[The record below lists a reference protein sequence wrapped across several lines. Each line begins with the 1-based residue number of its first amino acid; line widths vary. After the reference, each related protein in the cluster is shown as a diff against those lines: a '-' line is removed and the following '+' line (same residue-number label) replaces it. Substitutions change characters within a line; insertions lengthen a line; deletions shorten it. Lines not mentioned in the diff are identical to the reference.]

1 MKLMKDEGLRTSDWR
16 AGQSAGERVGHVP
29 TLFAKSAKRMG
40 RGPLVSMGR
49 GSLVS
54 HGPLVSMGRAGAAC
68 LLAMGLAAMAWAQ
81 GGTTTTVAGT
91 VYLATGEPG
100 AGTLVISW
108 PAFTTAAGQA
118 VVADSLTVTIA
129 ADGFVSV
136 NLAPNAGATP
146 GGLYYTAVYYMSDG
160 TVSTQYWVVPSA
172 ASATLE
178 QVQAQVMP
186 AVQAVQTVSRAYVDE
201 AITELTE
208 SLLTASGGTLSGPL
222 ILNADP
228 TQPLQAAT
236 KHYVDTQVAT
246 ALPLTGGTVTGT
258 FTAHQ
263 IGGAYQADQFPG
275 ADFGAKVEACL
286 GALNATYGGT
296 CDARNF
302 TGSLS
307 MGSNLTISRSNAV
320 VLLPCATIATAKQI
334 VVTATTRNVSLRGC
348 ALRGGTAA
356 SGSQGGT
363 VFAYSGTGAM
373 VQVGDATY
381 AVDTPGFHMDNVAI
395 NTTAATSATAQ
406 GFAAYRTQEI
416 DLESLY
422 FLGNQ
427 NQTGM
432 TLDGTGNYTGGT
444 FLDNQFTGFGTA
456 VNAIGHQVANAAT
469 TDWMN
474 ASTFVRLHIDCPTSG
489 GNPIAGTYGINL
501 QQGDG
506 NTFTG
511 GDVEGCGTALHLG
524 ANAENNT
531 IVGVRNENST
541 NQVVADAG
549 SKYNSWMT
557 GGTMFTGQLTDN
569 GTRNSFLD
577 TFHRS
582 FNGLNG
588 DWYGSQQDTTVT
600 NHTRLGIG
608 NGNERGLLN
617 EIQTDYGYRWE
628 DGFSDGTSGEQ
639 FWNLTDLIN
648 GVQRISVGQYLS
660 ATANVVTNVV
670 LNNGGCYTSST
681 APSVSITGG
690 GGSGAAAT
698 ANLITTT
705 SLSCP
710 GGYTVGSVTVT
721 AGGSGYTSQP
731 SLSFAGSNQTATP
744 NAVAEITPAGS
755 TNNQTV
761 VNSAGT
767 GAVVLNGS
775 NGSGTGGVVFGSGG
789 ATETTVAT
797 VDKSGDA
804 QFNGTLLV
812 GGTAQST
819 GTMTVR
825 NSADAEV
832 DYYLWPGLT
841 TSQKGS
847 FTYKDWNG
855 NSQWYM
861 VKNAT
866 NDWALNSAVG
876 GLDSFKAYQSTNS
889 GDTYIDASNATGHIR
904 LNYESGSGAETDIYS
919 GSSASLVAAFLGP
932 TSIKF
937 PGLAAS
943 SGHFCLQVDSSGYLT
958 NTGSACGSG
967 SGSGSGTV
975 NSGSTGQ
982 IAYYTANGTTVGGES
997 VVPLTAGGTGATS
1010 ASGAMANLLPG
1021 VASDGSNGVAV
1032 TGNVNAAGFK
1042 VGGSLFGTANL
1053 ADWTDGGI
1061 ANGDCAVWNATTS
1074 KWTPGSCGSGGS
1086 GGYAGVITDGT
1097 GGLEGEPSTTPTWTI
1112 TPAGNAE
1119 FQASITATSP
1129 VCDIRAFGAQL
1140 GSQDIGPYIQD
1151 CINSIYPWASGNTQ
1165 TIRLECGD
1173 HTPGCYWANPSALTF
1188 PYGGPFRFELQG
1200 YLSLG
1205 STLVTTGY
1213 ENWYGIGPPGGDLQ
1227 FQTGSPALIFAPT
1240 IYGALGTAVTTPGQP
1255 VTVTPAFTAGAIT
1268 NMPAGAAITIAGT
1281 TTATGVSATAVS
1293 EGSYRIVTLTLPSQV
1308 RYVPLE
1314 TMTVSGCSD
1323 ATLDITNGAIFSVNY
1338 SAPGGEQLVY
1348 QQSTATAATTAT
1360 GCSIT
1365 SFDEDKYESVRLF
1378 CSNGTNMS
1386 GYSYTCA
1393 TGQWTI
1399 YPLHAHSASDVWGV
1413 VAVSPGFPEDN
1424 GHSFH
1429 DINISGSYGMSY
1441 WGEQESNLDLYNVG
1455 MTPTGYLAAGGMEQT
1470 ASWVESIAELNYS
1483 PATINPGSC
1492 EAGGCAQPSYPYGLR
1507 CDSES
1512 GGINS
1517 GGGSGTNTGCAASTI
1532 AGGAFIGGGI
1542 KIDGGG
1548 VNGISAMPYEIKDM
1562 LFEQAP
1568 SAAVVVDNRTAMDTT
1583 SCLWIHDDALQDN
1596 VTETAV
1602 SYLAYT
1608 NRESPSLACYKLDS
1622 LAISLT
1628 SNYTNPY
1635 FNDAV
1640 SIERTP
1646 YGTTLPVNTSA
1657 ATPPINDGVEY
1668 QGASSGSGA
1677 GFGPQ
1682 ILPFGSLPINNS
1694 PSSWASTA
1702 SPNGCASPNT
1712 CTVVTSGVSCPDG
1725 PQATSKMQCA
1735 ELDGPG
1741 SAFTIGTWTGSTYA
1755 GDQFIYGCYVRP
1767 GANFSFPQGLQ
1778 DQDAFMLATNG
1789 TDAFT
1794 LNGYGGTSYTTPSFG
1809 FGTRLSHNSWYPL
1822 IAIATIATGESA
1834 SHAISFLI
1842 GSGNGNNGSAGA
1854 GYGNQF
1860 SNCRWAFIPG
1870 PNSPS
1875 YAGVTS
1881 DEVAFARD
1889 NQYRGAAPSNT
1900 GAGMAATGETISAS
1914 GYQVNGVALNAPSE
1928 TYTASASGAI
1938 ALPTADRA
1946 EATYV
1951 LSGNATASIGSG
1963 AGGGKVTI
1971 FVCQPASG
1979 GPYTWTWPSNWK
1991 GGVTVGTTAST
2002 CSEQTGTYIAGI
2014 GDWHGDAGSTNVP
2027 Q

>member
-1 MKLMKDEGLRTSDWR
+1 
-16 AGQSAGERVGHVP
+16 
-29 TLFAKSAKRMG
+29 
-40 RGPLVSMGR
+40 
-49 GSLVS
+49 
-54 HGPLVSMGRAGAAC
+54 
-68 LLAMGLAAMAWAQ
+68 MGLAAMAWAQ
-81 GGTTTTVAGT
+81 GVSTTTVAGT
-91 VYLATGEPG
+91 VYLANGQPG

-108 PAFTTAAGQA
+108 PAFTTAAGQT
-118 VVADSLTVTIA
+118 VVADSTTVTIA

-172 ASATLE
+172 ASATLS

-222 ILNADP
+222 YLNADP

-246 ALPLTGGTVTGT
+246 ALPLAGGTVTGT
-258 FTAHQ
+258 FTALE
-263 IGGAYQADQFPG
+263 IGAAYQADQFAG
-275 ADFGAKVEACL
+275 ADFGAKVQACL
-286 GALNATYGGT
+286 SALNASYGGT

-307 MGSNLTISRSNAV
+307 MASNLTIATSNAV
-320 VLLPCATIATAKQI
+320 VLLPCATITTAKQI

-356 SGSQGGT
+356 SGSHGGT

-406 GFAAYRTQEI
+406 GFVAYRTQEI

-444 FLDNQFTGFGTA
+444 FLDNEFTGFGTA

-489 GNPIAGTYGINL
+489 GNPISGTYGINL

-531 IVGVRNENST
+531 LVGVRNENST
-541 NQVVADAG
+541 NQVVADTG

-557 GGTMFTGQLTDN
+557 GGTMFTGELTDN

-608 NGNERGLLN
+608 LGNERGLLN

-628 DGFSDGTSGEQ
+628 EGFSDGTSGEQ

-648 GVQRISVGQYLS
+648 NVQRLSVGQYLG

-681 APSVSITGG
+681 SPAVSITGG
-690 GGSGAAAT
+690 GGSGATAT

-731 SLSFAGSNQTATP
+731 TLSFTGSNQTATP
-744 NAVAEITPAGS
+744 NAVAEITTAGS

-812 GGTAQST
+812 GGTSQST

-841 TSQKGS
+841 ASQKGS

-982 IAYYTANGTTVGGES
+982 IAYYTSNGTTVGGES
-997 VVPLTAGGTGATS
+997 AVPLTAGGTGATS

-1021 VASDGSNGVAV
+1021 VASDGSNGAAV

-1119 FQASITATSP
+1119 FQASITETSP

-1151 CINSIYPWASGNTQ
+1151 CINNIYPWTSGNTQ
-1165 TIRLECGD
+1165 TILLECGN
-1173 HTPGCYWANPSALTF
+1173 HSPGCYWANPSALTF
-1188 PYGGPFRFELQG
+1188 PYGGPFRFELEG

-1268 NMPAGAAITIAGT
+1268 NMPAGTAITIAGT

-1323 ATLDITNGAIFSVNY
+1323 ASLDIINGAIFSLNY
-1338 SAPGGEQLVY
+1338 SAPGGEQVVY

-1378 CSNGTNMS
+1378 CSNGANMP
-1386 GYSYTCA
+1386 GYSYACA

-1455 MTPTGYLAAGGMEQT
+1455 MNPTGYLAAGGMEQT

-1483 PATINPGSC
+1483 PSTVNPGSC

-1548 VNGISAMPYEIKDM
+1548 VNSISAMPYEIKDM

-1646 YGTTLPVNTSA
+1646 YGTTLPVNTSS

-1702 SPNGCASPNT
+1702 SPNGCGSPNT
-1712 CTVVTSGVSCPDG
+1712 CTVVTSSVSCPDG

-1778 DQDAFMLATNG
+1778 NQDAFMLATNG

-1794 LNGYGGTSYTTPSFG
+1794 MNGYGGTSYTTPSFG
-1809 FGTRLSHNSWYPL
+1809 FGTKLSHNTWYPL

-1870 PNSPS
+1870 PNNPS
-1875 YAGVTS
+1875 YTGVTP

-1900 GAGMAATGETISAS
+1900 GAGTAATGETISAS

-1928 TYTASASGAI
+1928 TYTAPASGAI

-2002 CSEQTGTYIAGI
+2002 CSEQTGTYIAGF

>member
-1 MKLMKDEGLRTSDWR
+1 
-16 AGQSAGERVGHVP
+16 
-29 TLFAKSAKRMG
+29 
-40 RGPLVSMGR
+40 
-49 GSLVS
+49 
-54 HGPLVSMGRAGAAC
+54 
-68 LLAMGLAAMAWAQ
+68 MGLAAMAWAQ
-81 GGTTTTVAGT
+81 GVTTTTVAGT
-91 VYLATGEPG
+91 VYLANGQPG

-108 PAFTTAAGQA
+108 PAFTTAVGQT
-118 VVADSLTVTIA
+118 VVADSTTVTIA

-172 ASATLE
+172 ASATLS

-222 ILNADP
+222 YLNADP

-246 ALPLTGGTVTGT
+246 ALPLAGGTVTGT
-258 FTAHQ
+258 FTALE
-263 IGGAYQADQFPG
+263 IGAAYQADQFAG

-286 GALNATYGGT
+286 SALNASYGGT

-307 MGSNLTISRSNAV
+307 MASNLTISTSNAIIW
-320 VLLPCATIATAKQI
+320 LPCATITTAKQI

-373 VQVGDATY
+373 VEVGDATY

-395 NTTAATSATAQ
+395 NTTAATNATAQ

-456 VNAIGHQVANAAT
+456 VNAVGHQVANAAT

-489 GNPIAGTYGINL
+489 GNPISGTYGINL

-524 ANAENNT
+524 ANAQNNT
-531 IVGVRNENST
+531 IVGVRNENSMS
-541 NQVVADAG
+541 QVVADTG

-557 GGTMFTGQLTDN
+557 GGTMFTGALTDN

-608 NGNERGLLN
+608 NGNERGLLS

-628 DGFSDGTSGEQ
+628 NGYTDGTSGEQ

-648 GVQRISVGQYLS
+648 NVQRISVGQYLS

-670 LNNGGCYTSST
+670 VNNGGCYTSST
-681 APSVSITGG
+681 APAVGITGG

-705 SLSCP
+705 SLSCA

-731 SLSFAGSNQTATP
+731 SLSFTGSNQTATP
-744 NAVAEITPAGS
+744 NAVAEITPAGG

-812 GGTAQST
+812 GGTSQST

-841 TSQKGS
+841 ASQKGS

-943 SGHFCLQVDSSGYLT
+943 SGHFCVQVDSSGYLT

-997 VVPLTAGGTGATS
+997 AVPLTAGGTGATS

-1074 KWTPGSCGSGGS
+1074 KWTPGSCGVGGS

-1119 FQASITATSP
+1119 FQASITETSP

-1140 GSQDIGPYIQD
+1140 GFQDIGPYIQD
-1151 CINSIYPWASGNTQ
+1151 CINNIYPWTSGNTQ
-1165 TIRLECGD
+1165 TILLECGN
-1173 HTPGCYWANPSALTF
+1173 HSPGCYWANPSALTF
-1188 PYGGPFRFELQG
+1188 PYGGPFRFELEG

-1240 IYGALGTAVTTPGQP
+1240 IYGTLGTAVTTPGQP

-1281 TTATGVSATAVS
+1281 TTATGVNATAVS
-1293 EGSYRIVTLTLPSQV
+1293 EGSYRIVTLILPSQV

-1323 ATLDITNGAIFSVNY
+1323 ATLNITNGAIFSLNY
-1338 SAPGGEQLVY
+1338 SAPGGEQVVY

-1455 MTPTGYLAAGGMEQT
+1455 MNPTGYLAAGGMEQT

-1548 VNGISAMPYEIKDM
+1548 VNSISAMPYEIKDM

-1646 YGTTLPVNTSA
+1646 YGTTLPVNTTST
-1657 ATPPINDGVEY
+1657 TPPIDDGTEY
-1668 QGASSGSGA
+1668 QGASRGSGA

-1682 ILPFGSLPINNS
+1682 VLPFGSLPINNS

-1702 SPNGCASPNT
+1702 SPNGCGSPNT

-1725 PQATSKMQCA
+1725 QQATSKMQCA

-1778 DQDAFMLATNG
+1778 DQDAFMLATAG

-1794 LNGYGGTSYTTPSFG
+1794 ANGYGATSYTTPSFG
-1809 FGTRLSHNSWYPL
+1809 FGTKLSHNTWYPL

-1870 PNSPS
+1870 PNNPS
-1875 YAGVTS
+1875 YTGVTP

-1889 NQYRGAAPSNT
+1889 NQYRGAVPSSMS
-1900 GAGMAATGETISAS
+1900 AGTAATGETISSS

-1928 TYTASASGAI
+1928 TYTAPASGAI

-2002 CSEQTGTYIAGI
+2002 CSEQTGTYIAGF

>member
-1 MKLMKDEGLRTSDWR
+1 LDFYPLGRPYTDTTHSAQYVCTLTGWATSTSS
-16 AGQSAGERVGHVP
+16 GVTYTSP
-29 TLFAKSAKRMG
+29 TLNYVPK
-40 RGPLVSMGR
+40 V
-49 GSLVS
+49 
-54 HGPLVSMGRAGAAC
+54 
-68 LLAMGLAAMAWAQ
+68 
-81 GGTTTTVAGT
+81 TN
-91 VYLATGEPG
+91 ATAP
-100 AGTLVISW
+100 GTLGNSC
-108 PAFTTAAGQA
+108 
-118 VVADSLTVTIA
+118 
-129 ADGFVSV
+129 
-136 NLAPNAGATP
+136 
-146 GGLYYTAVYYMSDG
+146 
-160 TVSTQYWVVPSA
+160 
-172 ASATLE
+172 
-178 QVQAQVMP
+178 
-186 AVQAVQTVSRAYVDE
+186 
-201 AITELTE
+201 AI
-208 SLLTASGGTLSGPL
+208 
-222 ILNADP
+222 
-228 TQPLQAAT
+228 
-236 KHYVDTQVAT
+236 
-246 ALPLTGGTVTGT
+246 
-258 FTAHQ
+258 
-263 IGGAYQADQFPG
+263 
-275 ADFGAKVEACL
+275 
-286 GALNATYGGT
+286 
-296 CDARNF
+296 
-302 TGSLS
+302 
-307 MGSNLTISRSNAV
+307 
-320 VLLPCATIATAKQI
+320 
-334 VVTATTRNVSLRGC
+334 
-348 ALRGGTAA
+348 
-356 SGSQGGT
+356 
-363 VFAYSGTGAM
+363 
-373 VQVGDATY
+373 
-381 AVDTPGFHMDNVAI
+381 
-395 NTTAATSATAQ
+395 
-406 GFAAYRTQEI
+406 
-416 DLESLY
+416 
-422 FLGNQ
+422 
-427 NQTGM
+427 
-432 TLDGTGNYTGGT
+432 
-444 FLDNQFTGFGTA
+444 
-456 VNAIGHQVANAAT
+456 
-469 TDWMN
+469 
-474 ASTFVRLHIDCPTSG
+474 
-489 GNPIAGTYGINL
+489 
-501 QQGDG
+501 
-506 NTFTG
+506 
-511 GDVEGCGTALHLG
+511 
-524 ANAENNT
+524 
-531 IVGVRNENST
+531 
-541 NQVVADAG
+541 
-549 SKYNSWMT
+549 
-557 GGTMFTGQLTDN
+557 DN
-569 GTRNSFLD
+569 GT
-577 TFHRS
+577 TFACA
-582 FNGLNG
+582 
-588 DWYGSQQDTTVT
+588 
-600 NHTRLGIG
+600 
-608 NGNERGLLN
+608 
-617 EIQTDYGYRWE
+617 
-628 DGFSDGTSGEQ
+628 GE
-639 FWNLTDLIN
+639 N
-648 GVQRISVGQYLS
+648 
-660 ATANVVTNVV
+660 ANF
-670 LNNGGCYTSST
+670 
-681 APSVSITGG
+681 
-690 GGSGAAAT
+690 
-698 ANLITTT
+698 
-705 SLSCP
+705 
-710 GGYTVGSVTVT
+710 
-721 AGGSGYTSQP
+721 SGYQ
-731 SLSFAGSNQTATP
+731 
-744 NAVAEITPAGS
+744 V
-755 TNNQTV
+755 
-761 VNSAGT
+761 
-767 GAVVLNGS
+767 
-775 NGSGTGGVVFGSGG
+775 
-789 ATETTVAT
+789 
-797 VDKSGDA
+797 
-804 QFNGTLLV
+804 
-812 GGTAQST
+812 
-819 GTMTVR
+819 
-825 NSADAEV
+825 
-832 DYYLWPGLT
+832 
-841 TSQKGS
+841 
-847 FTYKDWNG
+847 
-855 NSQWYM
+855 
-861 VKNAT
+861 
-866 NDWALNSAVG
+866 
-876 GLDSFKAYQSTNS
+876 
-889 GDTYIDASNATGHIR
+889 
-904 LNYESGSGAETDIYS
+904 SGSA
-919 GSSASLVAAFLGP
+919 
-932 TSIKF
+932 
-937 PGLAAS
+937 
-943 SGHFCLQVDSSGYLT
+943 
-958 NTGSACGSG
+958 
-967 SGSGSGTV
+967 
-975 NSGSTGQ
+975 
-982 IAYYTANGTTVGGES
+982 
-997 VVPLTAGGTGATS
+997 
-1010 ASGAMANLLPG
+1010 
-1021 VASDGSNGVAV
+1021 
-1032 TGNVNAAGFK
+1032 
-1042 VGGSLFGTANL
+1042 FGTANL
-1053 ADWTDGGI
+1053 ADWTNTGI
-1061 ANGDCAVWNATTS
+1061 ANGNCPVWNSSTS
-1074 KWTPGSCGSGGS
+1074 KWTPGSCGGTS
-1086 GGYAGVITDGT
+1086 YPGVTSPGT
-1097 GGLEGEPSTTPTWTI
+1097 GGLAGNPGSGQTWGI

-1165 TIRLECGD
+1165 TIRLECGN

-1455 MTPTGYLAAGGMEQT
+1455 MNPTGYLAAGGMEQT